1 MHTQRCFALWFGFL
15 FLAAWL
21 LPPLAAEAQVRVPTR
36 SKNPAPSFSLSSSS
50 DTQPA
55 VDVPA
60 NASIDYTGQAG
71 ECERGYKRMGDACE
85 K

>member
-1 MHTQRCFALWFGFL
+1 MHTKRYVALWFGCL

-36 SKNPAPSFSLSSSS
+36 SKNPASSFSLSSSL

-55 VDVPA
+55 VDIPA
-60 NASIDYTGQAG
+60 NASVDYSGHAW
-71 ECERGYKRMGDACE
+71 EC
-85 K
+85 